1 MSDNDIVLG
10 LTTIIVFGVGAQWVA
25 RRVGFPSLLLL
36 LPAGVV
42 AGATDLVDPAGIF
55 GETLFPLVTLLVALL
70 LFQSGLS
77 LDLADL
83 PRPDR
88 TPVAR
93 LVTVGGLITFVGASL
108 AVLALF
114 DVATDMAFLIG
125 AILVVSGPTV
135 VGPLLSVLRARE
147 PTGTILRWESTTLD
161 PVGATLGVVMLNLVL
176 ASGREGLHPAVQML
190 GRLGLG
196 VGVGVI
202 AAVLLVVVMSRFLV
216 SDDMEAAVAV
226 LFAVAAFGA
235 AEVVLSEAG
244 LFATLT
250 LGIVAGNQRIVP
262 TARIAGFGET
272 LEVLIIGVL
281 FILLGALVSLDALWG
296 VAPQVAILVA
306 LLVLVVR
313 PLATAVS
320 LVRTHLPW
328 QDRAMIGW
336 VDPRGIVAAATA
348 AQFAGSLG
356 SAGLP
361 TDELLSI
368 AFGVILGTGVIYG
381 LTAKP
386 MARAL
391 GVSRPPS
398 NGVAIVGQ
406 QPWLLELGRQLQ
418 ALGVP
423 VLVLTA
429 QVPETIAEDDDGLPV
444 VSLLDSEER
453 VRSAI
458 AEADLHAAVVAARP
472 GAVVTLVSADLIE
485 RLGRRH
491 VLRLPHSSEHGIQ
504 GALDRDW
511 NPHPFVAGTTWA
523 DVADR
528 AERGE
533 TVQVLP
539 LDQVPSLTDRRGDVD
554 PAGPLPL
561 AVVEPDGHVDLRPGR
576 SAVRPGST
584 VLALAP

>member
-504 GALDRDW
+504 GDTTTVSVELVL
-511 NPHPFVAGTTWA
+511 PGVGTTP
-523 DVADR
+523 
-528 AERGE
+528 E
-533 TVQVLP
+533 L
-539 LDQVPSLTDRRGDVD
+539 
-554 PAGPLPL
+554 
-561 AVVEPDGHVDLRPGR
+561 VE
-576 SAVRPGST
+576 ACTST
-584 VLALAP
+584 